1 MARDSGHREGDP
13 FASTTRAADFE
24 SPDGLRRLLHRLH
37 AAGPGAWR
45 CDPEA
50 ASLMRFTTRRYAR
63 LAAKY
68 QQPAEDAATAAFEAM
83 LNESTRT
90 AGDPWAVVTWAVRI
104 TLIADNRANG
114 LLTSSSRARR
124 PEYSVFHDAERF
136 SDRETDLVDF
146 HPAFRLPAPD
156 HEPPATTRTD
166 RAASEAAELLRLL
179 GWELETVASA
189 IDYICSR
196 LPDFGDR
203 SSAYDALRREKAARV
218 LLDLPHHSWIGL
230 LRMVLG
236 HPSASTAQARRGAL
250 ARLLVGETLADLL
263 TDRRIVRLAVDSR
276 PERVGRGT

>member
-1 MARDSGHREGDP
+1 MARDPGHREGDP
-13 FASTTRAADFE
+13 FASTSRGADFE

-50 ASLMRFTTRRYAR
+50 TSLMRFTTRRYAR

-68 QQPAEDAATAAFEAM
+68 QQPPEDAATAAFEAM
-83 LNESTRT
+83 LNEATRT
-90 AGDPWAVVTWAVRI
+90 ADDPWAVVTWAVRI
-104 TLIADNRANG
+104 TLIADDRANG

-136 SDRETDLVDF
+136 SDHETDLVDF

-166 RAASEAAELLRLL
+166 RAASEAVELLRLL

-203 SSAYDALRREKAARV
+203 SSAYDALRRDKAARV

-236 HPSASTAQARRGAL
+236 HPTANTAQARRGAL
-250 ARLLVGETLADLL
+250 ARLLVGETLTDLL
-263 TDRRIVRLAVDSR
+263 TDRRIVCLAVDSR
-276 PERVGRGT
+276 PERIRRGT